1 MAFAAQNDE
10 DEHANGRPNP
20 DRYDGREEASD

>member
-10 DEHANGRPNP
+10 DEHADDSPNP
-20 DRYDGREEASD
+20 DRYDRGEEASD